1 MCVSVASAVSTT
13 SDLTITQADLL
24 SRHWFLCLNS
34 RITAYTKYPSTVH
47 FSLLPKFRWFK
58 INTPAGMIKGTAA
71 ARSGNCDIE
80 QPTVLNKKKKKKK
93 GLVWPSLYPVL
104 LFTSAPRLPLTPKSL
119 KFSSASFVSPSSSLC
134 ATLCSRRTRLS
145 LWCSALHHHAYVH
158 TLI

>member
-80 QPTVLNKKKKKKK
+80 QPTVLNKKKKKKEA
-93 GLVWPSLYPVL
+93 LCDLLYILSCSSPVH
-104 LFTSAPRLPLTPKSL
+104 
-119 KFSSASFVSPSSSLC
+119 PSSLWPQSHWSSVQHHLLAHPPLCVRLC
-134 ATLCSRRTRLS
+134 APAEQGCRSG
-145 LWCSALHHHAYVH
+145 AVH
-158 TLI
+158 FIIMHMFIH